1 MKRKSLKKQ
10 HTQQQRILLVSPPVY
25 DIRLDWARWHQPL
38 GLLQVGSLLLE
49 RGYGVRLFDC
59 LQPLQGKRVQRKKL
73 DSVSVENHELARWH
87 FGWSWEQIEDK
98 IEDLKEEKWKPDV
111 IYVTCMMTFWWES
124 TRDLVRLVRKRFPKA
139 RIILGGVYA
148 SLCPNHARQQ
158 LRGVRL
164 DSTIGKKAKTE
175 ATDLSLYERMPHF
188 SGVLLNRSRSAN
200 QIVKEIEAKIA
211 LGVREFAFFD
221 DEIPGKNPKHF
232 EGVLDL
238 IIQKGLDIKL
248 RALGNL
254 SPKALTQNLVIK
266 MREAGYRQI
275 FLHDDRALDPDAKGD
290 LSAYERGIELL
301 LTHGGY
307 KPRTEDITAMV
318 LVGYP
323 SENLDHTVERL
334 TRLAHIVGSV
344 NLVPFQPTP
353 GTDIYQRYEKH
364 LPPEL
369 EKQNGKLFPFAKFNG
384 ASFSDYQ
391 ELTRLAALLNSKY
404 RSTTFDFL
412 GDDQI
417 AQMVRYSIANETW
430 KPKLR
435 VTLPLATR

>member
-1 MKRKSLKKQ
+1 MPR
-10 HTQQQRILLVSPPVY
+10 RILLINPPVY
-25 DIRLDWARWHQPL
+25 DLRLDWSRWHQPC

-49 RGYGVRLFDC
+49 RGYDVQLFDC
-59 LQPLQGKRVQRKKL
+59 LQPLDGKRVQRKKL
-73 DSVSVENHELARWH
+73 DSVPVENHELVRWH
-87 FGWSWEQIEDK
+87 FGWSWEQIESK
-98 IEDLKEEKWKPDV
+98 MEDLKEEKWKPDA
-111 IYVTCMMTFWWES
+111 IYVTCMMTFWWEG

-139 RIILGGVYA
+139 RIILGGVYP

-158 LRGVRL
+158 IRGVRL
-164 DSTIGKKAKTE
+164 DSAIGKEARTK
-175 ATDLSLYERMPHF
+175 ATDFSLYGRTPHF
-188 SGVLLNRSRSAN
+188 AGILLNRSSSAT
-200 QIVKEIEAKIA
+200 QIVKDIEAKIA

-232 EGVLDL
+232 EDVLDL
-238 IIQKGLDIKL
+238 IIQKGLKTRL

-254 SPKALTQNLVIK
+254 SPKALTQNLVVK

-275 FLHDDRALDPDAKGD
+275 FLHDDLALDPNANGD

-301 LTHGGY
+301 LMHGGY
-307 KPRTEDITAMV
+307 KPRTEDLTAMV

-323 SENLDHTVERL
+323 GENLDYTVERL
-334 TRLAHIVGSV
+334 TRLAHVVGSV
-344 NLVPFQPTP
+344 NLVPYQPTP
-353 GTDIYQRYEKH
+353 GTDIYQRFKKY

-369 EKQNGKLFPFAKFNG
+369 EKQNGKLFPFAKFNR

-435 VTLPLATR
+435 ETIPLSAR

>member
-1 MKRKSLKKQ
+1 MKEETNSKV
-10 HTQQQRILLVSPPVY
+10 LLINPPIY
-25 DIRLDWARWHQPL
+25 DLRLDWGRWHQPL
-38 GLLQVGSLLLE
+38 GLLQVGSHLLE
-49 RGYGVRLFDC
+49 RGCDVRLFDC
-59 LQPLQGKRVQRKKL
+59 LQPLQGNRVQRKKL
-73 DSVSVENHELARWH
+73 NTVNVDGIEPARWH

-98 IEDLKEEKWKPDV
+98 IENLKEEKWKPDA

-139 RIILGGVYA
+139 RIILGGVYP
-148 SLCPNHARQQ
+148 SLCPTHARQQ
-158 LRGVRL
+158 IRGVRL
-164 DSTIGKKAKTE
+164 DSVIGKKAKTK
-175 ATDLSLYERMPHF
+175 AIDFSLYGRTPHF
-188 SGVLLNRSRSAN
+188 AGILLNRSRAAN
-200 QIVKEIEAKIA
+200 QIVEEIEAKIA

-232 EGVLDL
+232 EDVLDL

-248 RALGNL
+248 RALGNF
-254 SPKALTQNLVIK
+254 SPKALSQDLVAK

-275 FLHDDRALDPDAKGD
+275 FLRDDLALNPNANGD
-290 LSAYERGIELL
+290 FSAYEHGIELL

-307 KPRTEDITAMV
+307 KPRTEDLTAMV

-323 SENLDHTVERL
+323 GENLDYTVERL
-334 TRLAHIVGSV
+334 TRLAHVVGSV
-344 NLVPFQPTP
+344 NLVPYQPTP
-353 GTDIYQRYEKH
+353 GTDIYQRYKKY

-369 EKQNGKLFPFAKFNG
+369 EKQNGKLFPFAKLNG
-384 ASFSDYQ
+384 ANFSDYQ

-430 KPKLR
+430 KPNLR
-435 VTLPLATR
+435 ETIPLSAR